1 MALRLVGPVRNPEKK
16 LAMSIGSG
24 ELIQLVWEKQACHA
38 PGQPVFGCKY
48 NRPLPDTSHPK
59 EVTL

>member
-24 ELIQLVWEKQACHA
+24 ELIQLVWEKQACTL
-38 PGQPVFGCKY
+38 QD
-48 NRPLPDTSHPK
+48 NRYLDDNTIDRFL
-59 EVTL
+59 TLLTRRR

>member
-24 ELIQLVWEKQACHA
+24 ELIQLVWEKQATL
-38 PGQPVFGCKY
+38 QD
-48 NRPLPDTSHPK
+48 NRYLDANTIDRFL
-59 EVTL
+59 TLLTRRR

>member
-24 ELIQLVWEKQACHA
+24 ELIQLVWEKQATL
-38 PGQPVFGCKY
+38 QD
-48 NRPLPDTSHPK
+48 NRYLDDNTIDRFLK
-59 EVTL
+59 LLTRRR